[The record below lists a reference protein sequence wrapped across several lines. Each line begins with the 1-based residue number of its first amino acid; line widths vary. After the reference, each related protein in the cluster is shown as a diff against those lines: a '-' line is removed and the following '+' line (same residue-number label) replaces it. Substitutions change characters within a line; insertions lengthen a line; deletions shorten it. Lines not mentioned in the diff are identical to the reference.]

1 MKFYKYILAKFVLWC
16 LELASLIKV
25 LMTVFSSKES
35 TDNSWNELFIQ
46 IHKISALDTQALIRV
61 KELSD
66 LCI

>member
-1 MKFYKYILAKFVLWC
+1 MKFYNYILAKFFLWC

-25 LMTVFSSKES
+25 LMTIFSSKES

>member
-25 LMTVFSSKES
+25 LMAIFSSKES
-35 TDNSWNELFIQ
+35 TANSWNELFIQ

-61 KELSD
+61 KELSN